1 MSKLKVGIWMKV
13 STDKQVGDD
22 EAEEYEKQAQAYAE
36 SKGWEVIKTY
46 HYEGFDEKKALELEE
61 TNPMFNDV
69 ANGVIDCVI
78 FSKLTQFAH
87 STAELIDLVFVLH
100 SYHAKA
106 VFLEESIDTTTDS
119 GKVFLAT
126 LAAIESWEKEGP
138 NQLKLLIEAGLVD

>member
-1 MSKLKVGIWMKV
+1 MEERKVGIWMQV

-22 EAEEYEKQAQAYAE
+22 EPEVYEKQARSYAE
-36 SKGWEVIKTY
+36 SKGWDIVKTY
-46 HYEGFDEKKALELEE
+46 NSEGFDEKKALELGE

-69 ANGVIDCVI
+69 ANGVVDCVI

-126 LAAIESWEKEGP
+126 LAAIEGWEKEGP
-138 NQLKLLIEAGLVD
+138 SQLKLLIEAGLVD